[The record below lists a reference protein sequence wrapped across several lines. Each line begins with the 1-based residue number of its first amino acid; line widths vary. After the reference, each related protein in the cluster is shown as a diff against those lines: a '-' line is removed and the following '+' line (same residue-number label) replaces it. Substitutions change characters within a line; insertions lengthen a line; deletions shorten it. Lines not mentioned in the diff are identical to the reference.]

1 MTFGLSPARPYPV
14 PCYSGA
20 DGPNRTDDR
29 VITSDLLCQLS
40 YVGLCGLGKS
50 HWNRAAVVR
59 FRSIF
64 FFARCS
70 ALSICFTSRPR
81 VRAMS

>member
-1 MTFGLSPARPYPV
+1 
-14 PCYSGA
+14 
-20 DGPNRTDDR
+20 
-29 VITSDLLCQLS
+29 
-40 YVGLCGLGKS
+40 
-50 HWNRAAVVR
+50 VR